1 MPFTRSVSLLFA
13 VFSLITITTSA
24 QTATGKLSL
33 AKGQKILIDNDIK
46 TVSNQEMMGQSMEI
60 TSDAKM
66 QYEVEVKEKKPN
78 SYLISTTLTKVLSSG
93 SAMGQEMKFDS
104 DKKEDLDS
112 ETGKAFKDQLNVSME
127 AEYNENAQVINAV
140 KKEATTTSDNQM
152 MDMMKKFA
160 GASGADLDGAS
171 AAFTIIPAGKKP
183 GDTWSDSLITDAVKT
198 YTTYTFKALDGKN
211 ATITSS
217 GKQVTKMKVEQQGM
231 EINVS
236 MDGTLSSEGIID
248 ISTGLIKQK
257 TSTLNGV
264 STTEIMGQTI
274 PGTTKVTTVTTV
286 KTI

>member
-13 VFSLITITTSA
+13 IFSLITITTSA